1 MERANAIA
9 FTFRLHYNSVTALAA
24 VIDAASAVTCQSTT
38 RLSSSPKLIG
48 TGTGTGTGEANVEI
62 NACDCHFD
70 RYTINRA
77 FSRVKLSQQQ
87 QQQQQQ
93 CALATRQCQSETF
106 QLNVR

>member
-48 TGTGTGTGEANVEI
+48 TGTGTGEANVKI